1 MEQQSRYIAELRN
14 EIYGLKSQNNAEAM
28 LTQKGITK
36 VEDSCKKSVDQMY
49 AKLENLVLNK

>member
-28 LTQKGITK
+28 LTQKCITK
-36 VEDSCKKSVDQMY
+36 VEENCKKSIDQNY
-49 AKLENLVLNK
+49 DKLSLLLNK